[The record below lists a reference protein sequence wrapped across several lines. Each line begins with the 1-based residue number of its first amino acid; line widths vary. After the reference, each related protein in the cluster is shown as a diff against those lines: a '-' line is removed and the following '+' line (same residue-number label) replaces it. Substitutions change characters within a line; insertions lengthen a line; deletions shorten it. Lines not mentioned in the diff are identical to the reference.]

1 MEFKK
6 VSVKDL
12 VDVKKYSY
20 GCKFED
26 NFLNS
31 ICDDIA
37 DYDVSYLWYT
47 DSPHADKGYEF
58 TITVRHKETKLSTC
72 GFIHGEPTDEK
83 VTERIKRDIN
93 GLKKHMAA
101 PNDHSL
107 EVGWKSEKD
116 KRELCWL

>member
-1 MEFKK
+1 MEFKR

-12 VDVKKYSY
+12 VDVKKYQY

-26 NFLNS
+26 SFLNS

-37 DYDVSYLWYT
+37 DYDVSYLWYK

-58 TITVRHKETKLSTC
+58 SITVRHKGTKLSTC
-72 GFIHGEPTDEK
+72 GFIHGEPTGEK
-83 VTERIKRDIN
+83 VTERIMRDVN
-93 GLKKHMAA
+93 GLKMHMAA
-101 PNDHSL
+101 PNHYSH

-116 KRELCWL
+116 KRELYWL